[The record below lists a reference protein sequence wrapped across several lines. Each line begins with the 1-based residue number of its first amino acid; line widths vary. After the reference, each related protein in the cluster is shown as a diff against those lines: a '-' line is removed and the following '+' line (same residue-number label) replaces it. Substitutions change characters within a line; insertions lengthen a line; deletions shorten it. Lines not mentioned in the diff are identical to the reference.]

1 MCQIEYGRRHI
12 RAEKEVQNYLNYV
25 YFVQMGS
32 ISYQLCALVLLL
44 NIASGQVITDL
55 VSYTLMKSSLWL
67 DTIYFDWSVVC
78 IEESHVLITKRK
90 NLSENHFGF
99 ANSLH
104 T

>member
-1 MCQIEYGRRHI
+1 M
-12 RAEKEVQNYLNYV
+12 KVQNYINYV

-32 ISYQLCALVLLL
+32 ISYQLCVLVLLL

-55 VSYTLMKSSLWL
+55 VSYKLMKSSLWL

-78 IEESHVLITKRK
+78 IEESRVLITKRK

-99 ANSLH
+99 ANSLY